1 MEPGSDSIS
10 LPITD
15 EGGKQLDNNDSTNH
29 GKEDNNLDNNDSA
42 NHGKENNNSAI
53 EPPADK
59 SVLEDDL
66 DNDLSE
72 VARKEEE
79 ARMIQGKF
87 CKISISK
94 FKRLFSKYSL
104 FPIRETTN
112 G

>member
-1 MEPGSDSIS
+1 MEPKSDSNS
-10 LPITD
+10 L
-15 EGGKQLDNNDSTNH
+15 EGGKQLDNY
-29 GKEDNNLDNNDSA
+29 DSA
-42 NHGKENNNSAI
+42 NHGKENNNNSAI